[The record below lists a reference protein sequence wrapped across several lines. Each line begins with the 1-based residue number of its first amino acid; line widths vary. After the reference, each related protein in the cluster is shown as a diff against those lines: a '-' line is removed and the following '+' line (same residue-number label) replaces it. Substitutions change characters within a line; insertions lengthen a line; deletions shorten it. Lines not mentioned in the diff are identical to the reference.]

1 MDKLDEDMK
10 NLFISVGISNNDQVD
25 KETIDFIYDFVEKNG
40 GIEQVKKEM
49 LSRPP
54 PPPPPSGTLHLS
66 KTPLTLTPAF
76 MIGCWGLRV
85 RAYTIL
91 KTKKTLNFHVFNEV
105 CTLTLLP
112 HQGQIIKAGGV
123 RVRGVS
129 VYSGTCLFAEDSFIL
144 NHICA
149 MPVKIKTEINIF
161 VDWNRDM
168 AHKKEI
174 TYL

>member
-54 PPPPPSGTLHLS
+54 PPPPPSGTLYLS

-76 MIGCWGLRV
+76 MI
-85 RAYTIL
+85 
-91 KTKKTLNFHVFNEV
+91 
-105 CTLTLLP
+105 
-112 HQGQIIKAGGV
+112 
-123 RVRGVS
+123 
-129 VYSGTCLFAEDSFIL
+129 
-144 NHICA
+144 
-149 MPVKIKTEINIF
+149 
-161 VDWNRDM
+161 
-168 AHKKEI
+168 
-174 TYL
+174 